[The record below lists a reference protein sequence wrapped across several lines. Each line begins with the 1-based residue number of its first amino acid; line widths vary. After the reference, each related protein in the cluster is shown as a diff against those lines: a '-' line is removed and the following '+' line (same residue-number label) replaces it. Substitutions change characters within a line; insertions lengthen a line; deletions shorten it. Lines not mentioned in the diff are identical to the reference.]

1 MRNLELKKEL
11 FEKLWKTYRELLDK
25 TEMSDKEY
33 SKLLEIWDKIIAIES
48 EYWITEE

>member
-1 MRNLELKKEL
+1 MRNLGIKKEL
-11 FEKLWKTYRELLDK
+11 FIKLEKTYRELLDK
-25 TEMSDKEY
+25 TEMGDKEY